1 MRIFLIIFSGDF
13 VNETSFLANYL
24 REEFLLVR
32 PCEER
37 DLVLLKSADPELVNP
52 LRRLVQ
58 PYIEGLY
65 VLLHIINSGFSTVK
79 EINGNFKMVTGELV
93 EMSAT
98 SCAEIMAIDK
108 TQRHLHNLVKLG
120 HLKRIKR
127 LLFRGNFV

>member
-1 MRIFLIIFSGDF
+1 
-13 VNETSFLANYL
+13 VNETSFLAKYL
-24 REEFLLVR
+24 REEFLLAR

-37 DLVLLKSADPELVNP
+37 DLVLLKSTDPELVNP

-79 EINGNFKMVTGELV
+79 EINGNYKLVTGELV
-93 EMSAT
+93 QMGAT
-98 SCAEIMAIDK
+98 SYAEIMAIDK
-108 TQRHLHNLVKLG
+108 TQRHLHNLVKIG

-127 LLFRGNFV
+127 

>member
-1 MRIFLIIFSGDF
+1 M
-13 VNETSFLANYL
+13 ANYL